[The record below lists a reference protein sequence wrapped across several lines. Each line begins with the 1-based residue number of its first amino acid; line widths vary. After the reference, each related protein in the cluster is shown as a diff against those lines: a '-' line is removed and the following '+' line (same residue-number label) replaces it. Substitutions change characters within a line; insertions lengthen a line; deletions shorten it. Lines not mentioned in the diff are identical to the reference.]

1 MIVSTKMPSEINGF
15 KVISRLG
22 KGMYGEAFKVVKEGE
37 QKEYCLKSMYFNYY
51 DPFSFISIF
60 FIIIYLFMESYIYT
74 LHILKSKKGKS
85 FKGE

>member
-1 MIVSTKMPSEINGF
+1 MIASNKTPSEINGF

-51 DPFSFISIF
+51 DPFSFISFF
-60 FIIIYLFMESYIYT
+60 FINIFLFI
-74 LHILKSKKGKS
+74 
-85 FKGE
+85 